1 MDLGERAFSPIAPSY
16 SFSHVLEM
24 ATPPSREEK
33 VQHCMTIMRE
43 LRWIRGKTAPVLAK
57 EWGLTVANLE
67 SISAEAWRRVKAEV
81 TDPDATSAT
90 VCTALE
96 KVMRDS
102 LADDDRRNA
111 IEASK
116 VWAQIAGAVAP
127 TKVQIG
133 ELEKLSDEE
142 VEKRRLALLERLKG
156 EGE

>member
-1 MDLGERAFSPIAPSY
+1 
-16 SFSHVLEM
+16 M
-24 ATPPSREEK
+24 AVPETREDK
-33 VQHCMTIMRE
+33 VQYCMDIMRE
-43 LRWIRGKTAPVLAK
+43 LRWIRGKSAPALAR
-57 EWGLTVANLE
+57 EWGLTVAGVE
-67 SISAEAWRRVKAEV
+67 SISSEAWRRVKAEV

-142 VEKRRLALLERLKG
+142 VEKRRRELLDRLKG
-156 EGE
+156 EE